1 MKLHYVSFFYFNI
14 VLLFF
19 FILKIDLIVLIFLF
33 FRKEYAMYKE
43 SYLEFIAQD
52 FDSLEIESQ
61 VLDFHENKLFLDF
74 GMDII
79 LEEEFLYEIYMD
91 YAFFD
96 FSMDFESFTGEHTF
110 QWSDF
115 NLKKLNYKKNCLKKV
130 YLKDANKINF
140 FFWEK
145 LKQKNIDTSI
155 RDDDYTYIY
164 NYKSIIRR
172 DIEDLSLGEDYDK
185 FYYSYLKKFFLKEN
199 FYDIFM
205 EDYYDKLLN
214 YNNFIYKLKEKR
226 KKDKLNKI
234 NHKINLNNEFK
245 IGVNLLDYN
254 DNLLDI
260 RKDLASKDFSE
271 KEDQDQEQ

>member
-115 NLKKLNYKKNCLKKV
+115 NLEELNYKKNCLKKV

-140 FFWEK
+140 FFEK
-145 LKQKNIDTSI
+145 N
-155 RDDDYTYIY
+155 
-164 NYKSIIRR
+164 
-172 DIEDLSLGEDYDK
+172 
-185 FYYSYLKKFFLKEN
+185 
-199 FYDIFM
+199 
-205 EDYYDKLLN
+205 
-214 YNNFIYKLKEKR
+214 
-226 KKDKLNKI
+226 
-234 NHKINLNNEFK
+234 
-245 IGVNLLDYN
+245 
-254 DNLLDI
+254 
-260 RKDLASKDFSE
+260 
-271 KEDQDQEQ
+271 

>member
-115 NLKKLNYKKNCLKKV
+115 NLEELNYKKNCLKKV